1 MKKRSSPGRQKGIEK
16 VKLHSKTVLL
26 CLGVALGICLT
37 VYPLLAS
44 RASDRAA
51 GSVTADYR
59 EEAQTRTDTAAQ
71 LADAEAWNA
80 MLAEAVTNHTDTP
93 AGYEDLL
100 WLTEDGMMGYV
111 SIPKIGIEL
120 PIYHGTSTG
129 VLEKG
134 VGHLPTTSLPVGGES
149 THAVLSAHSGMS
161 GARMFTD
168 LEQLSVGD
176 LFTVRVL
183 DRELTYQVDHI
194 ATVLPQETALL
205 EIQAGEDLCT
215 LVTCTPYGVNTHR
228 LLVRGRRV
236 EAAEVP
242 QDTIPAQQEPAPST
256 WAQKYLLY
264 IAVGTAV
271 GLITGG
277 ILLFLKIKN
286 TKKQG
291 R

>member
-1 MKKRSSPGRQKGIEK
+1 MKTR
-16 VKLHSKTVLL
+16 LKTILL

-80 MLAEAVTNHTDTP
+80 MLAEAVTDHADAP

-205 EIQAGEDLCT
+205 EIQPGEDLCT

-242 QDTIPAQQEPAPST
+242 QDTIPAQQEAAPST